1 MVSKIDLLGMVFKP
15 PHTHLDFM
23 LAKGEVVAGDGKEAV
38 MRMDEPDEVRLG
50 EMLGDANIIGEG
62 GDLGADGLV

>member
-1 MVSKIDLLGMVFKP
+1 MVFKP

-23 LAKGEVVAGDGKEAV
+23 LSKWEVVAGDGKEAV